1 MESPCSCSCLTWCQG
16 TESTLTRGLV
26 CETDT
31 CIRKVYY
38 TLVRHVLQVQTL
50 KDKPEKETDTRLDS
64 RVTRTPLIEHCK
76 QERDEQAI
84 PGEEAAITKQAF
96 AFLPGTFRCWSNSQT
111 EKNNTQ
117 KPIQRRKEPS
127 IRKKSRIPSC
137 ERQLLEERKGK

>member
-1 MESPCSCSCLTWCQG
+1 MFVFVSHLVSRDG
-16 TESTLTRGLV
+16 VTRGLV

-84 PGEEAAITKQAF
+84 PGEEAAITLK
-96 AFLPGTFRCWSNSQT
+96 
-111 EKNNTQ
+111 
-117 KPIQRRKEPS
+117 RRKTIPRNPYS
-127 IRKKSRIPSC
+127 AGKSHR
-137 ERQLLEERKGK
+137 